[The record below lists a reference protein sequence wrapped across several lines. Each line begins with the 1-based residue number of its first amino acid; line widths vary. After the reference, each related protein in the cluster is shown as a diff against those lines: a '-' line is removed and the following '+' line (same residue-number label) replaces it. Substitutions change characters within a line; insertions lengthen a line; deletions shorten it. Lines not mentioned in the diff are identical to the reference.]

1 LEPQPP
7 SSPARSPSRS
17 LDRSVAEHV
26 LKVRVEIRDL
36 DYVMLDPRM
45 GNEELV
51 VPEFSADDGAADG
64 LAALLTFRG
73 YDVLSEEF
81 PLKGWQVIL
90 KPPGDLPH
98 VEEFAATFALALCY
112 AALAVVGAPAP
123 DD

>member
-1 LEPQPP
+1 
-7 SSPARSPSRS
+7 
-17 LDRSVAEHV
+17 VAEHV

-36 DYVMLDPRM
+36 DYVMIDPRY
-45 GNEELV
+45 GSEELV

-64 LAALLTFRG
+64 LAALLTSRG
-73 YDVLSEEF
+73 YELLSEEF

-90 KPPGDLPH
+90 KPPGDQPH